1 MALTLAGKNTVCWV
15 IVSVMSTVGQ
25 TVGRL
30 GRDDATR
37 SGKRGEY
44 SDWNF
49 QLGITG
55 A

>member
-15 IVSVMSTVGQ
+15 IVSVSTVGQ

-37 SGKRGEY
+37 SGKRGEC

>member
-15 IVSVMSTVGQ
+15 IVSAMWTVGQ

-37 SGKRGEY
+37 SGRSRP

>member
-30 GRDDATR
+30 GRDDAR
-37 SGKRGEY
+37 RGKYGEC